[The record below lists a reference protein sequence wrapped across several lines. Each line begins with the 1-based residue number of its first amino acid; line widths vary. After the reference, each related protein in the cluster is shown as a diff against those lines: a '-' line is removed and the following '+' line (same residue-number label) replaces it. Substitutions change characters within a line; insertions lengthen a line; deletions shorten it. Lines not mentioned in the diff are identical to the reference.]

1 MLRRLPESRA
11 ALPQRPG
18 QLRFQPL
25 QIRNLGP
32 NDTEFLRDQIPDVD
46 ADFMRMPL
54 DRKQLAD
61 FIERE
66 SELLR
71 LLDKF
76 EVGDFP
82 LLIQPI
88 AALRPGR
95 AGQQSRFF
103 VKADGIDAQAGFLR
117 DLANLQRDAPITPS
131 IQSGVNSRVKPFF

>member
-11 ALPQRPG
+11 ALPQRTG
-18 QLRFQPL
+18 QFRLQPL
-25 QIRNLGP
+25 QLRNLGP
-32 NDTEFLRDQIPDVD
+32 DDTEVLRDQIPDVD

-61 FIERE
+61 FIKGET
-66 SELLR
+66 ELLR

-76 EVGDFP
+76 EVCDFR
-82 LLIQPI
+82 LLIKAI

-95 AGQQSRFF
+95 ARQQPGFL

-117 DLANLQRDAPITPS
+117 DLANLQ
-131 IQSGVNSRVKPFF
+131 SGCTHHPKHTVWS